1 MTDSGVD
8 PAAAGL
14 QTTSDGKPKILD
26 VIDWYS
32 QHFQHLL
39 ICSCLFIFDMPTSL
53 ECCVHQFKISSTF
66 MLQNA
71 APVVAMLTHPKW

>member
-26 VIDWYS
+26 IIDWYS

-53 ECCVHQFKISSTF
+53 E
-66 MLQNA
+66 
-71 APVVAMLTHPKW
+71 